1 MTDNQ
6 ELLSYLLRIKSFW
19 SSICLADQ
27 HQIKN
32 IDVATVKN
40 CSGKAPGA
48 SKEHKKVLQRLFDSR
63 TILGKFSNEQRDKIW
78 EGLCKATEDRL
89 VPTLEGFFGNL
100 EYLRQVTGCLRRL
113 IDIKE
118 SSPQV
123 GRVCLS
129 QEVMGDQTALRGFVE
144 NSGNSLRNGFSKK
157 FRKSMEDQCL
167 LQVSGDR
174 YKLVRNED
182 VSQFELAYR
191 HLLLFAFREFPAM
204 PWQAKKK
211 LAGAENTTDP
221 VVLFKFAILAHKLG
235 VRSDKIG
242 DILRQRPQAPVF
254 EQPDSRSRPG
264 ILSEPAVYGKPTP
277 CDLTQY
283 KDSIFLPN
291 LHGPATGQKLDFDY
305 FFVQRSLYLD
315 LMHLFPLNG
324 METLLGSAVSEIE
337 YHLLDVDFQSNTEHE
352 GVQEVE
358 RTLSPLPEE
367 ARRLKSNIES
377 QEAEK
382 RVLELKVESLRRQV
396 EQEGEKLESTRRE
409 AETELRDLAETRQS
423 RIQRGDPEV
432 TLLESRKQD
441 LESEIRQLTQ
451 QAKELVS

>member
-1 MTDNQ
+1 
-6 ELLSYLLRIKSFW
+6 
-19 SSICLADQ
+19 
-27 HQIKN
+27 
-32 IDVATVKN
+32 
-40 CSGKAPGA
+40 
-48 SKEHKKVLQRLFDSR
+48 
-63 TILGKFSNEQRDKIW
+63 
-78 EGLCKATEDRL
+78 
-89 VPTLEGFFGNL
+89 
-100 EYLRQVTGCLRRL
+100 
-113 IDIKE
+113 
-118 SSPQV
+118 
-123 GRVCLS
+123 
-129 QEVMGDQTALRGFVE
+129 
-144 NSGNSLRNGFSKK
+144 
-157 FRKSMEDQCL
+157 
-167 LQVSGDR
+167 
-174 YKLVRNED
+174 
-182 VSQFELAYR
+182 
-191 HLLLFAFREFPAM
+191 M

-254 EQPDSRSRPG
+254 EQPDSRSLPG

-324 METLLGSAVSEIE
+324 IETLLSSAVSEIE
-337 YHLLDVDFQSNTEHE
+337 YHLLGGDFQSNTEHE
-352 GVQEVE
+352 GVQGVE
-358 RTLSPLPEE
+358 RTLSQLQEE
-367 ARRLKSNIES
+367 ARRLKSNIEG

-382 RVLELKVESLRRQV
+382 RVLELKVESLHRQV
-396 EQEGEKLESTRRE
+396 EQEGKKLESTRRE
-409 AETELRDLAETRQS
+409 AEKELRDLAETRQS
-423 RIQRGDPEV
+423 RIQRGGPEV

-451 QAKELVS
+451 KAKELVS